1 MLNANITPFQF
12 QSMITDCKELIAIPT
27 SINQSCQTKFRKTK
41 DANCDPLISHFAFIT
56 YNLK

>member
-27 SINQSCQTKFRKTK
+27 SINQNCQTKYRENKMPNAT
-41 DANCDPLISHFAFIT
+41 I
-56 YNLK
+56 